1 VLAWKDGAY
10 GVSARSTLALCLWW
24 ALAVALAVRLWP
36 VARLGRTAAWGIA
49 LWLALALW
57 TLLSAWWAPS
67 AEQAFLEFDRVAL
80 YLGIFTIACVSAT
93 RTTRRAWCDGTA
105 AAIAAIGICALAS
118 RFFPDLFSSR
128 GLTAFLPDARAR
140 LSFPLG
146 YWNGLAAFLALGVPL
161 LVSAAVSA
169 RSPLRAAPATAA
181 LPVLATGIYLA
192 SSRGAVA
199 AAAAG
204 ALVLVAATDRRWE
217 SIGALVSGAA
227 GSSVAI
233 AAVSTREAVVDGLDT
248 GTAVSQGRQA
258 AVFVVLGAL
267 VAGGLYAFA
276 RPHLGFRLPLRAARL
291 AVAGLV
297 VLALVAVALSHPGR
311 RFESFKRTPAQVSF
325 EQGSFVGEHLL
336 SGAGSGRWQ
345 FWSSAVDEW
354 QEDPVEGGGAG
365 SYGSWWSAHGSFAYT
380 LRDAHSLYVEM
391 LAELGLVGFALLMGA
406 LVLPLVAG
414 IRTLRRVVGERSTC
428 AALLAVAAVWLVA
441 AGVDWLWELP
451 AVTVVG
457 VAALGLLVGM
467 FRAPAP
473 RAGPVTAARWLGVGA
488 ALVLAAAQALPLLTE
503 YRLDASRDAAR
514 AGDLAGAR
522 ERADAAAAL
531 EPWASSPRLQLALVD
546 EQLGRLARAR
556 GEIDE
561 AIRRDTGD
569 WRLRFIAAR
578 IERGLGNAAEARR
591 RLAEARALNPR
602 STLVGGS
609 G

>member
-1 VLAWKDGAY
+1 
-10 GVSARSTLALCLWW
+10 
-24 ALAVALAVRLWP
+24 
-36 VARLGRTAAWGIA
+36 
-49 LWLALALW
+49 
-57 TLLSAWWAPS
+57 
-67 AEQAFLEFDRVAL
+67 
-80 YLGIFTIACVSAT
+80 
-93 RTTRRAWCDGTA
+93 
-105 AAIAAIGICALAS
+105 
-118 RFFPDLFSSR
+118 
-128 GLTAFLPDARAR
+128 
-140 LSFPLG
+140 
-146 YWNGLAAFLALGVPL
+146 
-161 LVSAAVSA
+161 
-169 RSPLRAAPATAA
+169 
-181 LPVLATGIYLA
+181 
-192 SSRGAVA
+192 
-199 AAAAG
+199 
-204 ALVLVAATDRRWE
+204 
-217 SIGALVSGAA
+217 
-227 GSSVAI
+227 
-233 AAVSTREAVVDGLDT
+233 
-248 GTAVSQGRQA
+248 
-258 AVFVVLGAL
+258 
-267 VAGGLYAFA
+267 
-276 RPHLGFRLPLRAARL
+276 
-291 AVAGLV
+291 
-297 VLALVAVALSHPGR
+297 
-311 RFESFKRTPAQVSF
+311 
-325 EQGSFVGEHLL
+325 
-336 SGAGSGRWQ
+336 
-345 FWSSAVDEW
+345 
-354 QEDPVEGGGAG
+354 
-365 SYGSWWSAHGSFAYT
+365 
-380 LRDAHSLYVEM
+380 M

-602 STLVGGS
+602 STVVGGS